1 MIKLSWRNIW
11 RNRQRTIVTMA
22 SVFFAA
28 FFCIIESSFEEGVW
42 DRMLENMLTTQ
53 TGHIQIHGKDYWE
66 DKVIDNFMFMDT
78 ATIRQ
83 LEGIE
88 NVTNVSPRVETFAMA
103 SFEAVNKGI
112 AVIGISPEKEAQK
125 SNLPSRIVHGN
136 YLSEDDNGILIGE
149 GLSNYLNANIGDTLV
164 LIGQGYHGAS
174 AAQLFAVRGIVK
186 LMSSEMD
193 NGMAY
198 ITLPAAQQFID
209 MPDGYSGI
217 LISLNN
223 NNRLDETIKVV
234 NSLVNN
240 PITTDKDIS
249 ENSALHSK
257 LYTLNSNNYA
267 VYSWHFTMERML
279 QTGESNRAFSM
290 FLLCI
295 MYLIVGFG
303 ILGTVIM
310 MTTERVRE
318 FCVMVSLG
326 MPRMRLAVVVS
337 IELLIKSLIGVV
349 MAIAVTLPITYWFHT
364 NPIRISGMMAHTYIQ
379 FGMEPV
385 LPMAVDSYIFI
396 NQIITIFIISLFTMI

>member
-1 MIKLSWRNIW
+1 MVKLAWRNIW
-11 RNRQRTIVTMA
+11 RNRQRTIVTMSA
-22 SVFFAA
+22 VFFAA
-28 FFCIIESSFEEGVW
+28 FFCIIESSFEKGVW
-42 DRMLENMLTTQ
+42 DRMLENMLSTQ
-53 TGHIQIHGKDYWE
+53 TGHIQIHGKEYWA
-66 DKVIDNFMFMDT
+66 DKVIDNFMLMDT

-88 NVTNVSPRVETFAMA
+88 NITNVSPRVETFAMV
-103 SFEAVNKGI
+103 SFETINKGI

-125 SNLPSRIVHGN
+125 SNLPSRLVKGN
-136 YLSEDDNGILIGE
+136 YLSEADNGILIGE
-149 GLSNYLNANIGDTLV
+149 GLSKYLNANIGDTLV

-198 ITLPAAQQFID
+198 ITLSAAQQFID

-217 LISLNN
+217 LISIKD
-223 NNRLDETIKVV
+223 NNRLDETIRVIG
-234 NSLVNN
+234 N
-240 PITTDKDIS
+240 
-249 ENSALHSK
+249 K
-257 LYTLNSNNYA
+257 LDTKNYA

-279 QTGESNRAFSM
+279 QTGESNKAFSM

-310 MTTERVRE
+310 MTTERIHE
-318 FCVMVSLG
+318 FCVMISLG
-326 MPRMRLAVVVS
+326 MSRLRLAIVVS
-337 IELLIKSLIGVV
+337 VELLVKSFIGVV
-349 MAIAVTLPITYWFHT
+349 MAIVVTLPLTYWFHV
-364 NPIRISGMMAHTYIQ
+364 NPIRIYGMMAHTYVQ

-385 LPMAVDSYIFI
+385 LPMAVDSSIFI
-396 NQIITIFIISLFTMI
+396 NQIITIFIISLFTIIYPIRRILRLELSKNK